1 MKEGGAQRGERER
14 EIERRGDGRS
24 KKKKDR
30 EIENPE
36 ERKQE
41 YFLFSPEELRITL
54 GEGWQKGQRE
64 RRRFSSCE
72 R

>member
-1 MKEGGAQRGERER
+1 MKEGGSAWRERER
-14 EIERRGDGRS
+14 DRETGNGRS
-24 KKKKDR
+24 KKKDR
-30 EIENPE
+30 EIQNPE

-41 YFLFSPEELRITL
+41 YSLFSPEELRITL